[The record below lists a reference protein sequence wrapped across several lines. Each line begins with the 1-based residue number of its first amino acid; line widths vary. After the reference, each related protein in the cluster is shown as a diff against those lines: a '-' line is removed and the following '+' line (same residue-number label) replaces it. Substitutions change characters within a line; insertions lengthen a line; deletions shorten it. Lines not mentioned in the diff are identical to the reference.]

1 MVMVTTVCRAARVGR
16 EYLCA
21 ARRRGRRGR
30 CRVVRWAVLVGRRRL
45 VLDHQVVV
53 AVRRWRWSRCVLVQ
67 IRAVVQVVRAAIR
80 QARAARWRWMIAAYI
95 PTAASSWR
103 GFLRDLR
110 LFLLAA
116 FRATIFEPY
125 LRYLHFILDRNIFY
139 FFLLKEIE
147 WVFYRR
153 CVSFCG
159 YDTIYLKSSIFELVS
174 MLTSYFSSSSIN
186 SIKATNNIR
195 FKLYRVF
202 N

>member
-1 MVMVTTVCRAARVGR
+1 MVVMMVMVTTVCRAARVGR
-16 EYLCA
+16 EYLSA

-30 CRVVRWAVLVGRRRL
+30 CRVVRRAVLVCRRRL

-53 AVRRWRWSRCVLVQ
+53 AMRRRWWSRCVLVQ

-80 QARAARWRWMIAAYI
+80 QARASRWRRMIAAYI

-110 LFLLAA
+110 LLLLAA

-125 LRYLHFILDRNIFY
+125 LWYLHFILDRN
-139 FFLLKEIE
+139 FFLKDSKRE

-153 CVSFCG
+153 CVSF
-159 YDTIYLKSSIFELVS
+159 
-174 MLTSYFSSSSIN
+174 
-186 SIKATNNIR
+186 
-195 FKLYRVF
+195 
-202 N
+202 